1 MRSLPYENQEIYG
14 LSANPYLYS
23 MNHHPVIS
31 RYREMVGLSDSEI
44 GRYSRLANR
53 YSLLRLFALVLGGI
67 IIWQTFEYE
76 KIWLTELAFFL
87 LIVVFAWMVNR
98 QSRYDKIKQFYLS
111 LKKVNENEI
120 SSIDTQENIY
130 PDGSLFASEQH
141 PYSSDL
147 DIFGKASLFK
157 LLNRCATFS
166 GNQKLA
172 DWLLHPAENWEI
184 RERQAAAKELSSK
197 LDWKMK
203 FQSVLLFANNDTG
216 NNDVQGLL
224 KYLELIH
231 DKRKSWITVYIKAVP
246 WIFLAAAVLAYFYPP
261 LLLFLFVPGLI
272 NIVLVL
278 SKQHD
283 VNKAERTIGKAGST
297 LAFYSDA
304 FKMLEEEQWSSPLC
318 QKLQDDLKGK
328 GNIRLSEKVKG
339 LSVLLNRLEYRLN
352 VFVGP
357 VLNVVMAWDV
367 RQLLAI
373 EAWKS
378 ENRDLVAK
386 AFDVLASVESLL
398 SIAGLRINYPEWC
411 FPEIVDHDHYTLCV
425 KSAGHPLISAD
436 KRIENDFCL
445 ENTHNIDIITGS
457 NMAGKSTFLRT
468 LGINAVLAF
477 CGAPVCASEMRIT
490 NMKIFTYM
498 RIKDSLNESISTFK
512 AELNRLQQLLDVLG
526 KGDKVYFLIDEMLRG
541 TNSAD
546 KYRGSKAVIEKL
558 IGQKTV
564 GIVATHDLQIAE
576 LEETYPDYIRNFYFD
591 IQVLENEMHFDYKLK
606 EGACKTF
613 NASLLLKQL
622 GIEIPGDH

>member
-1 MRSLPYENQEIYG
+1 
-14 LSANPYLYS
+14 
-23 MNHHPVIS
+23 MNHSVIS
-31 RYREMVGLSDSEI
+31 RYQEMIGLSDKEI
-44 GRYSRLANR
+44 RRYSRLANR
-53 YSLLRLFALVLGGI
+53 YSLLRLFALVLGGV

-87 LIVVFAWMVNR
+87 LIVVFAWLVSR
-98 QSRYDKIKQFYLS
+98 QSRYDKKKQFYLS

-120 SSIDTQENIY
+120 SSINSQDNIY
-130 PDGSLFASEQH
+130 ADGSLFAAEQH

-172 DWLLHPAENWEI
+172 GWLLQPAGNGEI
-184 RERQAAAKELSSK
+184 RERQAAAKELASK
-197 LDWKMK
+197 LEWKMK
-203 FQSVLLFANNDTG
+203 FQSVLLFANDETG
-216 NNDVQGLL
+216 NNNVQGLL
-224 KYLELIH
+224 KYLELIQ
-231 DKRKSWITVYIKAVP
+231 DERRSWIALYIKMVP

-261 LLLFLFVPGLI
+261 LLLFLFVPGMI

-278 SKQHD
+278 SRQPD

-318 QKLQDDLKGK
+318 QKLQDELKSK
-328 GNIRLSEKVKG
+328 ENVKLSMQVKG

-357 VLNVVMAWDV
+357 VLNVIMAWDV

-373 EAWKS
+373 ETWKS
-378 ENRDLVAK
+378 ENRELVAK
-386 AFDVLASVESLL
+386 AFDVLASVESLI
-398 SIAGLRINYPEWC
+398 SVAGLHINYPEWC
-411 FPEIVDHDHYTLCV
+411 FPDLVDHNHYTLSV
-425 KSAGHPLISAD
+425 RSAGHPLISAD
-436 KRIENDFCL
+436 KRIENDFFL

-512 AELNRLQQLLDVLG
+512 AELNRLQQLLDVLST
-526 KGDKVYFLIDEMLRG
+526 GDKVYFLIDEMLRG

-546 KYRGSKAVIEKL
+546 KYKGSKAVIEKL
-558 IGQKTV
+558 IGQKAV

-576 LEETYPDYIRNFYFD
+576 LEEKYPDYIRNFYFD
-591 IQVLENEMHFDYKLK
+591 IQVQGNEMHFDYKLK

>member
-1 MRSLPYENQEIYG
+1 
-14 LSANPYLYS
+14 
-23 MNHHPVIS
+23 MNHSVIS
-31 RYREMVGLSDSEI
+31 RYQEMIGLSDNEI
-44 GRYSRLANR
+44 TRYSRLANR
-53 YSLLRLFALVLGGI
+53 YSLLRLFALVLGGV

-87 LIVVFAWMVNR
+87 LIVVFAWLVSR
-98 QSRYDKIKQFYLS
+98 QSRYDKKKQFYIS

-120 SSIDTQENIY
+120 SSINTQENIY
-130 PDGSLFASEQH
+130 PDGSLFAEEQH

-157 LLNRCATFS
+157 LLNRCATFP

-172 DWLLHPAENWEI
+172 GWLLQPAGNAEI

-203 FQSVLLFANNDTG
+203 FQSVLLFANNNTG
-216 NNDVQGLL
+216 NSDVQGLI

-231 DKRKSWITVYIKAVP
+231 DKRKSWIKVYIKAVP
-246 WIFLAAAVLAYFYPP
+246 WVFLTATVLAYFYPP
-261 LLLFLFVPGLI
+261 LLLFLFIPGLI
-272 NIVLVL
+272 NIALVL
-278 SKQHD
+278 SRQPD
-283 VNKAERTIGKAGST
+283 VNRVERTIGKAGNT

-318 QKLQDDLKGK
+318 QKLQDELKSSDNK
-328 GNIRLSEKVKG
+328 RLSEQVKG

-352 VFVGP
+352 VFIGP
-357 VLNVVMAWDV
+357 VLNVTMAWDV

-373 EAWKS
+373 ETWKS
-378 ENRDLVAK
+378 ENRLLVAK
-386 AFDVLASVESLL
+386 AFDVLATVESLI
-398 SIAGLRINYPEWC
+398 SIAGIHINYPEWC
-411 FPEIVDHDHYTLCV
+411 FPELVDHDHYTLCV
-425 KSAGHPLISAD
+425 KSAGHPLIPVD
-436 KRIENDFCL
+436 KRIENDFYL
-445 ENTHNIDIITGS
+445 ENNHNIDIITGS

-477 CGAPVCASEMRIT
+477 CGAPVCAVEMRIT

-512 AELNRLQQLLDVLG
+512 AELNRLQQLLDALRT
-526 KGDKVYFLIDEMLRG
+526 GDKVYFLIDEMLRG

-546 KYRGSKAVIEKL
+546 KYRGSKAIIEKL
-558 IGQKTV
+558 IGQKAV

-576 LEETYPDYIRNFYFD
+576 LEEKYPEYIRNFYFD
-591 IQVLENEMHFDYKLK
+591 IQVQGSEMHFDYKLK
-606 EGACKTF
+606 HGACKTF
-613 NASLLLKQL
+613 NASLLLRQL

>member
-1 MRSLPYENQEIYG
+1 
-14 LSANPYLYS
+14 
-23 MNHHPVIS
+23 MNHSVIS
-31 RYREMVGLSDSEI
+31 RYQEMIGLSDNEI
-44 GRYSRLANR
+44 TRYSRLANR
-53 YSLLRLFALVLGGI
+53 YSLLRLFALVLGGV

-87 LIVVFAWMVNR
+87 LIVVFAWLVSR
-98 QSRYDKIKQFYLS
+98 QSRYDKKKQFYIS

-120 SSIDTQENIY
+120 SSINTQENIY
-130 PDGSLFASEQH
+130 PDGSLFAEEQH

-157 LLNRCATFS
+157 LLNRCATFP

-172 DWLLHPAENWEI
+172 GWLLQPAGNAEI

-203 FQSVLLFANNDTG
+203 FQSVLLFANNNRG
-216 NNDVQGLL
+216 NSDVQGLI

-231 DKRKSWITVYIKAVP
+231 DKRKSWIKVYIKAVP
-246 WIFLAAAVLAYFYPP
+246 WVFLTATVLAYFYPP
-261 LLLFLFVPGLI
+261 LLLFLFIPGLI
-272 NIVLVL
+272 NIALVL
-278 SKQHD
+278 SRQPD
-283 VNKAERTIGKAGST
+283 VNRVERTIGKAGNT

-318 QKLQDDLKGK
+318 QKLQDELKSSDNK
-328 GNIRLSEKVKG
+328 RLSEQVKG

-352 VFVGP
+352 VFIGP
-357 VLNVVMAWDV
+357 VLNVTMAWDV

-373 EAWKS
+373 ETWKS
-378 ENRDLVAK
+378 ENRLLVAK
-386 AFDVLASVESLL
+386 AFDVLATVESLI
-398 SIAGLRINYPEWC
+398 SIAGIHINYPEWC
-411 FPEIVDHDHYTLCV
+411 FPELVDHDHYTLCV
-425 KSAGHPLISAD
+425 KSAGHPLIPAD
-436 KRIENDFCL
+436 KRIENDFYL
-445 ENTHNIDIITGS
+445 ENNHNIDIITGS

-477 CGAPVCASEMRIT
+477 CGAPVCAVEMRIT
-490 NMKIFTYM
+490 NMKFFTYM

-512 AELNRLQQLLDVLG
+512 AELNRLQQLLDALRT
-526 KGDKVYFLIDEMLRG
+526 GDKVYFLIDEMLRG

-546 KYRGSKAVIEKL
+546 KCRGSKAVIEKL
-558 IGQKTV
+558 IGEKAV

-576 LEETYPDYIRNFYFD
+576 LEEKYPEYIRNFYFD
-591 IQVLENEMHFDYKLK
+591 IQVQGSEMHFDYKLK
-606 EGACKTF
+606 HGACKTF
-613 NASLLLKQL
+613 NASLLLRQL

>member
-1 MRSLPYENQEIYG
+1 
-14 LSANPYLYS
+14 
-23 MNHHPVIS
+23 MNHSVIS
-31 RYREMVGLSDSEI
+31 RYQEMIGLSDNEI
-44 GRYSRLANR
+44 TRYSRLANR
-53 YSLLRLFALVLGGI
+53 YSLLRLFALVLGGV

-87 LIVVFAWMVNR
+87 LIVVFAWLVSR
-98 QSRYDKIKQFYLS
+98 QSRYDKKKQFYIS

-120 SSIDTQENIY
+120 SSINTQENIY
-130 PDGSLFASEQH
+130 PDGSLFAEEQH

-157 LLNRCATFS
+157 LLNRSATFP

-172 DWLLHPAENWEI
+172 GWLLQPAGNAEI

-203 FQSVLLFANNDTG
+203 FQSVLLFANNNTG
-216 NNDVQGLL
+216 NSDVQGLI

-231 DKRKSWITVYIKAVP
+231 DKRKSWIKVYIKAVP
-246 WIFLAAAVLAYFYPP
+246 WVFLTATVLAYFYPP
-261 LLLFLFVPGLI
+261 LLLFLFIPGLI
-272 NIVLVL
+272 NIALVL
-278 SKQHD
+278 SRQPD
-283 VNKAERTIGKAGST
+283 VNRVERTIGKAGNT

-318 QKLQDDLKGK
+318 QKLQDELKSSDNK
-328 GNIRLSEKVKG
+328 RLSEQVKG

-352 VFVGP
+352 VFIGP
-357 VLNVVMAWDV
+357 VLNVTMAWDV

-373 EAWKS
+373 ETWKS
-378 ENRDLVAK
+378 ENRLLVAK
-386 AFDVLASVESLL
+386 AFDVLATVESLI
-398 SIAGLRINYPEWC
+398 SIAGIHINYPEWC
-411 FPEIVDHDHYTLCV
+411 FPELVDHDHYTLCV
-425 KSAGHPLISAD
+425 KSAGHPLIPVD
-436 KRIENDFCL
+436 KRIENDFYL
-445 ENTHNIDIITGS
+445 ENNHNIDIITGS

-477 CGAPVCASEMRIT
+477 CGAPVCAVEMRIT

-512 AELNRLQQLLDVLG
+512 AELNRLQQLLDALRT
-526 KGDKVYFLIDEMLRG
+526 GDKVYFLIDEMLRG

-546 KYRGSKAVIEKL
+546 KYRGSKAIIEKL
-558 IGQKTV
+558 IGQKAV

-576 LEETYPDYIRNFYFD
+576 LEEKYPEYIRNFYFD
-591 IQVLENEMHFDYKLK
+591 IQVQGSEMHFDYKLK
-606 EGACKTF
+606 HGACKTF
-613 NASLLLKQL
+613 NASLLLRQL